1 MKPKEHEGVSSHGSS
16 ADGLPAIPERVLLF
30 DPVRIEKLITALLG
44 EYGAEYTLTLV
55 LASDLADHRQLGQA
69 ANGFRDAVDVLR
81 RTGIDQ
87 ARAQTL
93 VSEHLM
99 AVTAAITADIHA
111 SSRAGL

>member
-1 MKPKEHEGVSSHGSS
+1 MEVPPTGFPPPPEHGV
-16 ADGLPAIPERVLLF
+16 LF
-30 DPVRIEKLITALLG
+30 DPVRTEKLITGLLG
-44 EYGAEYTLTLV
+44 EYGVEYALTLA

-93 VSEHLM
+93 AYEHLM
-99 AVTAAITADIHA
+99 AVTAAVTADIHL
-111 SSRAGL
+111 SSEAGR